1 MKRFFI
7 LLSIIALA
15 FANSYAQN
23 AAELKKIQ
31 KQAAKALVNAKKI
44 VKNSPKMTSEA
55 DSVAY
60 TFGIAQSNG
69 LRDYLIQMGVDT
81 AYIDQFVQGVMDRAA
96 LKKEDKAQFAYI
108 QGIQIGA
115 QIEQMTSGFANDFFG
130 AGSRSTI
137 DPSIVASG
145 VMRGMLGTSEM
156 NPTDAVTQF
165 RTKLNEKHQK
175 DMEQTYGENKAKGE
189 EFLAENKFKEG
200 VNETPTGLQYKIIEQ
215 GDGPIPTASQKVK
228 VNYEGRLIDGTV
240 FDSSY
245 NRGEPAVFAV
255 NQVIAG
261 WTEALCLM
269 PVGSK
274 WELYIPQN
282 LAYGERNAGSIPPYS
297 TLIFTVELLS
307 IEQ

>member
-7 LLSIIALA
+7 LFALIALA
-15 FANSYAQN
+15 FGNLNAQN
-23 AAELKKIQ
+23 EKELKKIQ
-31 KQAAKALVNAKKI
+31 KKAEKALVNAKKI
-44 VKNSPKMTSEA
+44 VKNSPTMTSEA

-81 AYIDQFVQGVMDRAA
+81 AYIDLFVQGVMDRAA
-96 LKKEDKAQFAYI
+96 MKNEDKAQFAYI
-108 QGIQIGA
+108 QGIQIGS
-115 QIEQMTSGFANDFFG
+115 QIEQMTNSFANDFFG
-130 AGSRSTI
+130 NGSRSTI
-137 DPSIVASG
+137 DPAVVASG
-145 VMRGMLGTSEM
+145 VMRGMLETSEIT
-156 NPTDAVTQF
+156 PADATTQF

-175 DMEQTYGENKAKGE
+175 DMEQAYGENKKKGE
-189 EFLAENKFKEG
+189 EFLAENRFKEG
-200 VNETPTGLQYKIIEQ
+200 VNETPSGLQYKIIEQ
-215 GDGPIPTASQKVK
+215 GNGPIPTSSQKVK

-255 NQVIAG
+255 NQVIPG

-282 LAYGERNAGSIPPYS
+282 LAYGERNAGSIPPFS

-307 IEQ
+307 IE